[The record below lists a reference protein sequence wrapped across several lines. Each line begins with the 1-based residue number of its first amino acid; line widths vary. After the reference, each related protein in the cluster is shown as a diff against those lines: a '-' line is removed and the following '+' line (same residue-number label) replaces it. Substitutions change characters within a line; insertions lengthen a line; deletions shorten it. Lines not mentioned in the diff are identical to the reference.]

1 MCDKQVYCGPL
12 TERRYV
18 TDNQED
24 GVPVGGQETRSPCSL
39 GNLQI
44 FMDSF
49 VRTGSCRNSF
59 DLSDKTSV
67 RETAALARAG
77 LLPMHKDD
85 RSALLAW
92 VKAKQERE
100 LRCPAGT

>member
-1 MCDKQVYCGPL
+1 MCDKQVYRAPL
-12 TERRYV
+12 QERRYM

-24 GVPVGGQETRSPCSL
+24 GVPFGGQETRSPSSL
-39 GNLQI
+39 GNLRI

-49 VRTGSCRNSF
+49 VCIGSHRNSI
-59 DLSDKTSV
+59 DVTGKMSV
-67 RETAALARAG
+67 QETAALAREG

-92 VKAKQERE
+92 VQAKQDLE
-100 LRCPAGT
+100 LRCRAGT